1 MRPIKPLL
9 TTLCVALAL
18 AGCGVSQNPTAMQAL
33 DRAVGMVAMGET
45 GPAKLVRLHFRDR
58 AQLNALAHAGV
69 DLFENVDNRRNTV
82 DASLTPKTEAIVR
95 QMGVAFEPLPMR
107 VGLTGTSFPHGYQ
120 SVAQV
125 EQDMQ
130 AIASAHPTFVHFTT
144 IGQSLKGQPIGALEI
159 CSHPGQNL
167 PAVRLQA
174 GQHAREL
181 PPVEIMSR
189 LMHLLAD
196 GYGKDQQIT
205 SLVDTR
211 DIWIVPI
218 VNPDGR
224 VKVQQGDA
232 MWRKNVRAPYGVD
245 VNRNADDHFSE
256 GDHDQSEDDYGGKA
270 PFSEP
275 ETQAIRDLCAQHHF
289 ALSLDMHNYAG
300 MILWPP
306 GYDDSTTKDEAT
318 FERIGDTIAKKIGY
332 QAGTIA
338 RTIYNTYGDTS
349 TWEYDAHGTLAFA
362 AELNDSGFNPS
373 FSEVDKDWSDWKD
386 NLLYL
391 IDQADQSKHV
401 PLNLPNLSL
410 R

>member
-9 TTLCVALAL
+9 TTTCIALAL
-18 AGCGVSQNPTAMQAL
+18 AGCGVSQTPFAQQAL
-33 DRAVGMVAMGET
+33 ERAAGMVAMGET
-45 GPAKLVRLHFRDR
+45 GPAKLVRIHFRDR

-95 QMGVAFEPLPMR
+95 QLGATYEPMPLNE
-107 VGLTGTSFPHGYQ
+107 GLEAERFPQGYQ
-120 SVAQV
+120 TVAQV
-125 EQDMQ
+125 QADMQ
-130 AIASAHPTFVHFTT
+130 AIASAHPNFVHLVT
-144 IGQSLKGQPIGALEI
+144 IGHSLKGQAIDALEF
-159 CSHPGQNL
+159 CSHPAQNL
-167 PAVRLQA
+167 PAIRLQA

-196 GYGKDQQIT
+196 GYGKDNQIT

-224 VKVQQGDA
+224 VKVQGGDS

-245 VNRNADDHFSE
+245 INRNADDHFDE
-256 GDHDQSEDDYGGKA
+256 GDHDDSQDDYGGPSA
-270 PFSEP
+270 FSEP

-289 ALSLDMHNYAG
+289 VISFDMHNYAG
-300 MILWPP
+300 MVLWPP

-318 FERIGDTIAKKIGY
+318 FERIGGTIAKKIGY

-362 AELNDSGFNPS
+362 AELDDPGFNPS
-373 FSEVDKDWSDWKD
+373 FAQVNKDWKD
-386 NLLYL
+386 WQPNLLYL
-391 IDQADQSKHV
+391 IDQAGQVRSSRFG
-401 PLNLPNLSL
+401 LPGFAL